1 MFTERESHCTS
12 EEGEMG
18 GERGKRRAS
27 PPAVC
32 RGRRRNLPNRL
43 QGRKPTKARTRRNF
57 GEFLLR
63 PLPDEV
69 AKMLRRR

>member
-12 EEGEMG
+12 EEGEVKEESIASRGMQG
-18 GERGKRRAS
+18 GG
-27 PPAVC
+27 
-32 RGRRRNLPNRL
+32 GNLPVSL
-43 QGRKPTKARTRRNF
+43 KGGKPTKARTRRNF